1 MGRRGADPEDAALFA
16 EDQLAAL
23 RTATAELSWLLSR
36 GYAEASAIELVGNR
50 HALRR
55 RQRDAVRR
63 AAAADDALADRAAR
77 RREPLAIAGEPI
89 AIDGF
94 NCIITLEAAL
104 AGAPIFRGRDGAVR
118 DIASVHGNWRAVDT
132 TDRALECLADALVRL
147 GVGPT
152 RWYLDRPVSRS
163 AELARTIDRL
173 GAARSL
179 PWETEVVFDPDGAL
193 AIGTA
198 LVATADAGVLDR
210 CGPWFDLVSHVL
222 PFDVPDA
229 WCVQLG

>member
-1 MGRRGADPEDAALFA
+1 VGRRGADPEDAALFA
-16 EDQLAAL
+16 PDQLATL

-63 AAAADDALADRAAR
+63 AAAADDAVAARTAR
-77 RREPLAIAGEPI
+77 RRDAEDIAGEPI

-94 NCIITLEAAL
+94 NCLITLEAAL

-132 TDRALECLADALVRL
+132 TERALACLADALARL
-147 GVGPT
+147 NVGPT
-152 RWYLDRPVSRS
+152 LWYLDRPVSRS
-163 AELARTIDRL
+163 AELAQTIERL

-179 PWETEVVFDPDGAL
+179 PWRTDVVFDPDGAL
-193 AIGTA
+193 ASGTE

-210 CGPWFDLVSHVL
+210 CGAWFDLVSHVL

-229 WCVQLG
+229 WCLQLA